1 MTVFAYK
8 TVFKTNTNHAKKTRK
23 EQSFSFSRPCT
34 FINQIKDARKEI
46 FFHLLCF
53 QFIRILNSI
62 LINPS
67 CLHSSIILL
76 LLFASINRIY
86 AMEVYFH
93 FTFLISVVLSTRHKF
108 NGRKKGKISFYI
120 EITLTRISRSQSVGL

>member
-8 TVFKTNTNHAKKTRK
+8 TVFKTNTNHAKKARK
-23 EQSFSFSRPCT
+23 EQSFFFSRPCT

-53 QFIRILNSI
+53 YFIRILNSI

-67 CLHSSIILL
+67 CLHSSIILLL

-108 NGRKKGKISFYI
+108 NGGKRGKFHF
-120 EITLTRISRSQSVGL
+120 TLK